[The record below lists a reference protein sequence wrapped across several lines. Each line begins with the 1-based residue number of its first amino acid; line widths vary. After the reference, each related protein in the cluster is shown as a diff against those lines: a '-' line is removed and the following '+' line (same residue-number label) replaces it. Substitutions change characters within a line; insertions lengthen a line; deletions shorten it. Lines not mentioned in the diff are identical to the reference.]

1 MTALKPLFRF
11 FSSMRLSVYLLGFA
25 LILVFFGT
33 LDQVHFGIYETQRRY
48 FQSLIAFWNYPR
60 EWPLGDVLGFL
71 VLPMPGG
78 YLLGTAFLANL
89 ACAHFKYFRPRWSAF
104 GIVLI
109 HLGLAFLLIG
119 QMVTDLVQQDY
130 RMWIQEN
137 GQSNYAESFI
147 HNELVIIEMTDPD
160 IDRVWSVDEKQLR
173 DGKIFEPEGLPF
185 LIRMQHFFLNA
196 NITELRDGQ
205 TMGWLQTS
213 RGLAS
218 QRRLGVFPIRP
229 TYAQNG
235 RNVTT
240 AVVELQEGDTPI
252 GNWLVSNVFG
262 DLFPSQRFELQGR
275 TFEIA
280 LRFKRQ
286 YFPFSVHLKDFT
298 HDRYP
303 GTEIPRNFSSKVLVE
318 NRGTGEERDALIYMN
333 HPLRYGGF
341 TFYQHSFAQND
352 TVSGLQVV
360 RNPGWVIPYIS
371 CLMISFGMLYQ
382 FGWTLVRFSRR
393 LRK

>member
-1 MTALKPLFRF
+1 MSALKSLFRL

-78 YLLGTAFLANL
+78 YLLGIAFLANL
-89 ACAHFKYFRPRWSAF
+89 ACAHFKYFRARWSAL

-109 HLGLAFLLIG
+109 HLGLAFLLVG
-119 QMVTDLVQQDY
+119 QMVTDVVQQDY

-137 GQSNYAESFI
+137 GQSNYAESFL
-147 HNELVIIEMTDPD
+147 HNELVLIETTDPD
-160 IDRVWSVDEKQLR
+160 IDRVWSIDEKQLR
-173 DGKIFEPEGLPF
+173 DGKVFETEGLPF
-185 LIRMQHFFLNA
+185 SVRIQRFFLNA
-196 NITELRDGQ
+196 NITNLMDGQ

-218 QRRLGVFPIRP
+218 QRRLGVFPARP
-229 TYAQNG
+229 TYAQNE
-235 RNVTT
+235 RNITT
-240 AVVELQEGDTPI
+240 AVVELQDGNTSI

-262 DLFPSQRFELQGR
+262 DLFPPQSFELQGR

-286 YFPFSVHLKDFT
+286 YFPFSIHLKDFT

-303 GTEIPRNFSSKVLVE
+303 GTEIPRNFSSKVLVV
-318 NRGTGEERDALIYMN
+318 NRETGEERDALIYMN

-352 TVSGLQVV
+352 TVSGLQAV
-360 RNPGWVIPYIS
+360 RNPGWVIPYLS
-371 CLMISFGMLYQ
+371 CLMISFGLLYQ
-382 FGWTLVRFSRR
+382 FGWALVRFSGR